1 MCDSE
6 IPAERERIMARLI
19 LPGRPMTKK
28 NSEQIIRNARSGK
41 PGIIQSPQ
49 YRRYEEA
56 CLWYLLS
63 FRAPR
68 FIGQV
73 HVTVSYWMPNRR
85 SWPDLIGLEQS
96 TADILER
103 AKIIV
108 NDRDIVSWDGSRIA
122 GVDKDNPRTAIEIE
136 EVNYH
141 DHQARMG

>member
-1 MCDSE
+1 MCDSD

-28 NSEQIIRNARSGK
+28 NSEQITRNARSGK

-68 FIGQV
+68 FIRQV
-73 HVTVSYWMPNRR
+73 HVTVSYWMPDRR
-85 SWPDLIGLEQS
+85 SRPDLLGLEQA

-103 AKIIV
+103 AHILQ

-122 GVDKDNPRTAIEIE
+122 GVDKDNPRAAIEIE
-136 EVNYH
+136 EVIS
-141 DHQARMG
+141 